1 VPGSLE
7 HAAEGWVVATRPYL
21 HKAIGGRGGIGHGV
35 VHLYEGPEGAR
46 EYAEE
51 LNNSM
56 RGACA
61 VSAGSRP
68 FRVYKVFVSFI
79 EEDP

>member
-1 VPGSLE
+1 V
-7 HAAEGWVVATRPYL
+7 GWVVATRPYL

-35 VHLYEGPEGAR
+35 VHLYEEPEGAR
-46 EYAEE
+46 KYAEE
-51 LNNSM
+51 LNNSV

-61 VSAGSRP
+61 VSADARP
-68 FRVYKVFVSFI
+68 FKVYKVFVSFI